1 MGKQTHK
8 QPQHILNF
16 LSSICR
22 NQLQYFWVLTTIQ
35 SRQFHL
41 IPITIFETTTR
52 LKMWFFRS
60 FPKLLVQAFY
70 SLQLQTP
77 CKTLFDLDFPRW
89 CLEQFLPSLNHD
101 FFCNIYLEQFGF
113 LVQHSILRI
122 QYKTVPVE
130 NELIRRYDKLIPP
143 KSESWFTT
151 WLS

>member
-1 MGKQTHK
+1 
-8 QPQHILNF
+8 
-16 LSSICR
+16 
-22 NQLQYFWVLTTIQ
+22 
-35 SRQFHL
+35 
-41 IPITIFETTTR
+41 
-52 LKMWFFRS
+52 MWFFRS

-89 CLEQFLPSLNHD
+89 CLEQFLPSLNPD

-130 NELIRRYDKLIPP
+130 HELIGRCDKLIPP